1 MSERTTADPSA
12 SSPVFRMA
20 FLDGIR
26 GLAALYVVLH
36 HTWLGTWQDFPSNQG
51 PFWVGWLVYGHLG
64 VAVFIVVSGFSLGMG
79 PARNA
84 HRLPNGIRVFLRRRA
99 WRILPPY
106 WAALAFSCLVYGVVT
121 RGVTGSLV
129 TAKAVVV
136 HALLLQ
142 DLVNSPKPNGA
153 FWSIAIEWQ
162 IYFLFPLVLLVR
174 RRAGRW
180 ATVAAAVTCAV
191 GAQLLGQ
198 AVPLLAPL
206 DHVVPQFFAMFVMGV
221 VAADAVREPRTLRT
235 PRLAAGVA
243 LWTALVVAANVVGP
257 ARFTDAYFWVD
268 LVAGAATAACLAGL
282 CDGRALRA
290 RAALGSRPMAAM
302 GRFSYSTYLIHAPI
316 LWLVA
321 QQLTLST
328 RLTGTALFLL
338 TVAVALPVILSC
350 SYMFHRAFERPFML
364 YRSFQELRGSLPV
377 GDRRPPASMVAVDV
391 APVSVGDAVPAL
403 PTGTSG
409 S

>member
-1 MSERTTADPSA
+1 
-12 SSPVFRMA
+12 MA

-36 HTWLGTWQDFPSNQG
+36 HAWLGTWRDFPFNPG

-84 HRLPNGIRVFLRRRA
+84 HRLPSGVASFVRRRA

-121 RGVTGSLV
+121 RGVTGSVV
-129 TAKAVVV
+129 TVKAVVV
-136 HALLLQ
+136 HAVLLQ
-142 DLVNSPKPNGA
+142 DLIDSPKPNGA

-174 RRAGRW
+174 RWAGRG
-180 ATVAAAVTCAV
+180 ATGAAALGSAVCAH
-191 GAQLLGQ
+191 LLAQ

-221 VAADAVREPRTLRT
+221 VAADAVREPRGQRT
-235 PRLAAGVA
+235 PRLAVGAA
-243 LWTALVVAANVVGP
+243 LWTALVVAAAVAGP
-257 ARFTDAYFWVD
+257 LRFTNAYFWVD
-268 LVAGAATAACLAGL
+268 LAAGAATAACLAGL
-282 CDGRALRA
+282 CDGRSLRLRA
-290 RAALGSRPMAAM
+290 VLGSRPLAAM

-316 LWLVA
+316 LWLVSYR
-321 QQLTLST
+321 LTRGT
-328 RLTGTALFLL
+328 GLTGTALFLL
-338 TVAVALPVILSC
+338 TAVVAVPVILIC
-350 SYMFHRAFERPFML
+350 SYLFHRVFERPFML
-364 YRSFQELRGSLPV
+364 HRSFRELRGSLPAR
-377 GDRRPPASMVAVDV
+377 GRRARPTALVSVDV
-391 APVSVGDAVPAL
+391 APAVVGDAIPAL
-403 PTGTSG
+403 PTGTTG